1 MSFVSE
7 PLFLLAAA
15 IVLVAVVVPVLLAP
29 RGGFTYAVLYDGL
42 FEIPAEPKGEDGPD
56 EEAAGERVRVVA
68 VELKN
73 SSGRHIERS
82 HYARPISVGFGEG
95 ARIVGAEVIGEDP
108 PGIEASLRGL
118 PERDPERVALAPV
131 LLNDGDV
138 VLLELVVGGIITG
151 EIEADGRIL
160 GIKRIAE
167 QRGGAVGKT
176 TLAVANGVV
185 AVLALALGS
194 LYQVLVL
201 SGGLDIDFLNPSILN
216 LIAGVLT
223 GLAVGDLVLL
233 LRMYWRWH
241 RTRAVRRR
249 VLARH
254 SAASDGV
261 R

>member
-1 MSFVSE
+1 VSFVSE

-15 IVLVAVVVPVLLAP
+15 VVLVAVVVPVLLAP

-151 EIEADGRIL
+151 EIEADGRIV
-160 GIKRIAE
+160 GIRHIVD
-167 QRGGAVGKT
+167 RGRRTVET
-176 TLAVANGVV
+176 TVLAVANGIP
-185 AVLALALGS
+185 ALIAISLGS
-194 LYQVLVL
+194 LYLALVGFVDM
-201 SGGLDIDFLNPSILN
+201 SFLDPSMLNPV
-216 LIAGVLT
+216 AGVLT
-223 GLAVGDLVLL
+223 GLLAGDVVLL
-233 LRMYWRWH
+233 VGVYRRWR
-241 RTRAVRRR
+241 RKRAVRRR
-249 VLARH
+249 VISRRAGAED
-254 SAASDGV
+254 SAE
-261 R
+261 